1 MFRDKKNK
9 YKEIAMYFIEEIKR
23 DIKQIC
29 PRDSL
34 GENFVLSK

>member
-23 DIKQIC
+23 DIK
-29 PRDSL
+29 
-34 GENFVLSK
+34 